1 VIKIK
6 TRKQKTEIYN
16 QKFSMIPKDYQER
29 INWIIDT
36 YKISDAKL
44 KDIIDTKD
52 KMLQQMYYMPELFV
66 VIYEI
71 PEGSPRPRARF
82 IKSKGNNI
90 LANARSNP
98 GFIQVYSIT
107 GAADKKFMQEF
118 KTNNDFDFL
127 ESLIYTPCSVKYDA
141 YFKTPSIFNS
151 KEKMLAELGMIRPL
165 SKPDFDNVEK
175 KYSDMYTGN
184 IWVDDSIVIESNFN
198 KYYSELPR
206 MEITLRYMNMLY
218 NKYQY
223 KSVSKRL
230 GLDDIKFFN

>member
-1 VIKIK
+1 
-6 TRKQKTEIYN
+6 
-16 QKFSMIPKDYQER
+16 MIPKDYQER

-44 KDIIDTKD
+44 KDIIDTKN

-118 KTNNDFDFL
+118 KTNSDFDFL

-206 MEITLRYMNMLY
+206 IEITLRYMNMLY

-223 KSVSKRL
+223 KSASKRL

>member
-1 VIKIK
+1 
-6 TRKQKTEIYN
+6 
-16 QKFSMIPKDYQER
+16 MIPKDYQER

-44 KDIIDTKD
+44 KDIIDTKN

-118 KTNNDFDFL
+118 KTNSDFDFL

-184 IWVDDSIVIESNFN
+184 IWVDDSIVVESNFN

-206 MEITLRYMNMLY
+206 IEITLRYMNMLY

>member
-1 VIKIK
+1 
-6 TRKQKTEIYN
+6 
-16 QKFSMIPKDYQER
+16 MIPKDYQER

-90 LANARSNP
+90 LSNARSNP

-118 KTNNDFDFL
+118 KTNSDFDFL

-206 MEITLRYMNMLY
+206 IEITLRYMNMLY

-223 KSVSKRL
+223 KSASKRL

>member
-1 VIKIK
+1 
-6 TRKQKTEIYN
+6 
-16 QKFSMIPKDYQER
+16 MIPKDYQER

-44 KDIIDTKD
+44 KDIIDTKN

-71 PEGSPRPRARF
+71 PEGF

-206 MEITLRYMNMLY
+206 IEITLRYMNMLY

-223 KSVSKRL
+223 KSASKRL

>member
-1 VIKIK
+1 M
-6 TRKQKTEIYN
+6 T
-16 QKFSMIPKDYQER
+16 PKDYQER

-52 KMLQQMYYMPELFV
+52 KMMQQMYYMPELFV

-206 MEITLRYMNMLY
+206 IEITLRYMNMLY

>member
-1 VIKIK
+1 
-6 TRKQKTEIYN
+6 
-16 QKFSMIPKDYQER
+16 MIPKDYQER

-52 KMLQQMYYMPELFV
+52 KMLQQIYYMPELFV

-118 KTNNDFDFL
+118 KTNSDFDFL

-206 MEITLRYMNMLY
+206 IEITLRYMNMLY

>member
-1 VIKIK
+1 
-6 TRKQKTEIYN
+6 
-16 QKFSMIPKDYQER
+16 MIPKDYQER

-36 YKISDAKL
+36 YKISDTKL
-44 KDIIDTKD
+44 KDIIDTKN

-118 KTNNDFDFL
+118 KTNSDFDFL

-151 KEKMLAELGMIRPL
+151 KEKMLAELGIIRPL

-206 MEITLRYMNMLY
+206 IEITLRYMNMLY

>member
-1 VIKIK
+1 
-6 TRKQKTEIYN
+6 
-16 QKFSMIPKDYQER
+16 MIPKDYQER

-44 KDIIDTKD
+44 KDIIDTKN

-184 IWVDDSIVIESNFN
+184 IWVDDSIVVESNFN

-206 MEITLRYMNMLY
+206 IEITLRYMNMLY

-223 KSVSKRL
+223 KSASKRL

>member
-1 VIKIK
+1 
-6 TRKQKTEIYN
+6 
-16 QKFSMIPKDYQER
+16 MIPKDYQER

-118 KTNNDFDFL
+118 KTNSDFDFL

-206 MEITLRYMNMLY
+206 IEITLRYMNMLY

-223 KSVSKRL
+223 KSTSKRL

>member
-1 VIKIK
+1 
-6 TRKQKTEIYN
+6 
-16 QKFSMIPKDYQER
+16 MIPKDYQER

-52 KMLQQMYYMPELFV
+52 KMMQQMYYMPELFV

-107 GAADKKFMQEF
+107 GASDKKFMQEF
-118 KTNNDFDFL
+118 KTNSDFDFL

-206 MEITLRYMNMLY
+206 IEITLRYMNMLY

>member
-1 VIKIK
+1 
-6 TRKQKTEIYN
+6 
-16 QKFSMIPKDYQER
+16 MIPKDYQER

-36 YKISDAKL
+36 YKISDTKL
-44 KDIIDTKD
+44 KDIIDTKN

-118 KTNNDFDFL
+118 KTNSDFDFL

-206 MEITLRYMNMLY
+206 IEITLRYMNMLY

-223 KSVSKRL
+223 KSASKRL

>member
-1 VIKIK
+1 
-6 TRKQKTEIYN
+6 
-16 QKFSMIPKDYQER
+16 MIPKDYQER

-44 KDIIDTKD
+44 KDIIDTKYE
-52 KMLQQMYYMPELFV
+52 MLQQMYYMPELFV

-118 KTNNDFDFL
+118 KTNSDFDFL

-206 MEITLRYMNMLY
+206 IEITLRYMNMLY

-223 KSVSKRL
+223 KSASKRL

>member
-1 VIKIK
+1 
-6 TRKQKTEIYN
+6 
-16 QKFSMIPKDYQER
+16 MIPKDYQER

-118 KTNNDFDFL
+118 KTNSDFGFL

-141 YFKTPSIFNS
+141 YFKTPSIFNA

-206 MEITLRYMNMLY
+206 IEITLRYMNMLY

-223 KSVSKRL
+223 KSASKRL

>member
-1 VIKIK
+1 
-6 TRKQKTEIYN
+6 
-16 QKFSMIPKDYQER
+16 MIPKDYQER

-52 KMLQQMYYMPELFV
+52 KMMQQMYYMPELFV

-90 LANARSNP
+90 LVNARSNP

-107 GAADKKFMQEF
+107 GASDKKFMQEF
-118 KTNNDFDFL
+118 KTNSDFDFL

-206 MEITLRYMNMLY
+206 IEITLRYMNMLY

>member
-1 VIKIK
+1 
-6 TRKQKTEIYN
+6 
-16 QKFSMIPKDYQER
+16 MIPKDYQER

-52 KMLQQMYYMPELFV
+52 KMMQQMYYMPELFV

-118 KTNNDFDFL
+118 KTNSDFDFL

-206 MEITLRYMNMLY
+206 IEITLRYMNMLY

-223 KSVSKRL
+223 KSASKRL

>member
-1 VIKIK
+1 
-6 TRKQKTEIYN
+6 
-16 QKFSMIPKDYQER
+16 MIPKDYQER

-206 MEITLRYMNMLY
+206 IEITLRYMNMLY

>member
-1 VIKIK
+1 
-6 TRKQKTEIYN
+6 
-16 QKFSMIPKDYQER
+16 MIPKDYQER

-107 GAADKKFMQEF
+107 GASDKKFMQEF
-118 KTNNDFDFL
+118 KTNSDFDFL

-206 MEITLRYMNMLY
+206 IEITLRYMNMLY

-223 KSVSKRL
+223 KSASKRL

>member
-1 VIKIK
+1 
-6 TRKQKTEIYN
+6 
-16 QKFSMIPKDYQER
+16 MIPKDYQER

-52 KMLQQMYYMPELFV
+52 KMMQQMYYMPELFV

-118 KTNNDFDFL
+118 KTNSDFDFL

-206 MEITLRYMNMLY
+206 IEITLKYMNMLY

-223 KSVSKRL
+223 KSASKRL

>member
-1 VIKIK
+1 
-6 TRKQKTEIYN
+6 
-16 QKFSMIPKDYQER
+16 MIPKDYQDR

-118 KTNNDFDFL
+118 KTNSDFDFL

-206 MEITLRYMNMLY
+206 IEITLRYMNMLY

>member
-1 VIKIK
+1 
-6 TRKQKTEIYN
+6 
-16 QKFSMIPKDYQER
+16 MIPKDYQER

-44 KDIIDTKD
+44 KDIIDTKN

-90 LANARSNP
+90 LANARFNP

-118 KTNNDFDFL
+118 KTNSDFDFL

-206 MEITLRYMNMLY
+206 IEITLRYMNMLY

-223 KSVSKRL
+223 KSASKRL

>member
-1 VIKIK
+1 
-6 TRKQKTEIYN
+6 
-16 QKFSMIPKDYQER
+16 MIPKDYQER

-36 YKISDAKL
+36 YKISDTKL
-44 KDIIDTKD
+44 KDIIDTKN

-118 KTNNDFDFL
+118 KTNSDFDFL

-141 YFKTPSIFNS
+141 YFKTPSIFNA

-206 MEITLRYMNMLY
+206 IEITLRYMNMLY

-223 KSVSKRL
+223 KSASKRL

>member
-1 VIKIK
+1 
-6 TRKQKTEIYN
+6 
-16 QKFSMIPKDYQER
+16 MIPKDYQER

-44 KDIIDTKD
+44 KDIIDTKN

-90 LANARSNP
+90 LANVRSNP

-118 KTNNDFDFL
+118 KTNSDFDFL

-206 MEITLRYMNMLY
+206 IEITLRYMNMLY

>member
-1 VIKIK
+1 
-6 TRKQKTEIYN
+6 
-16 QKFSMIPKDYQER
+16 MIPKDYQER

-44 KDIIDTKD
+44 KDIIDTKN

-118 KTNNDFDFL
+118 KTNSDFDFL

-165 SKPDFDNVEK
+165 SKPDFDNIEK

-206 MEITLRYMNMLY
+206 IEITLRYMNMLY

-223 KSVSKRL
+223 KSASKRL

>member
-1 VIKIK
+1 
-6 TRKQKTEIYN
+6 
-16 QKFSMIPKDYQER
+16 MIPKDYQER

-36 YKISDAKL
+36 YKISDTKL

-107 GAADKKFMQEF
+107 GASDKKFMQEF
-118 KTNNDFDFL
+118 KTNTDFDFL

-206 MEITLRYMNMLY
+206 IEITLRYMNMLY

-223 KSVSKRL
+223 KSASKRL

>member
-1 VIKIK
+1 
-6 TRKQKTEIYN
+6 
-16 QKFSMIPKDYQER
+16 MIPKDYQER

-44 KDIIDTKD
+44 KDIIDTKN

-90 LANARSNP
+90 LANARYNP

-107 GAADKKFMQEF
+107 GASDKKFMQEF
-118 KTNNDFDFL
+118 KTNSDFDFL

-206 MEITLRYMNMLY
+206 IEITLRYMNMLY

>member
-1 VIKIK
+1 
-6 TRKQKTEIYN
+6 
-16 QKFSMIPKDYQER
+16 MIPKDYQDR

-36 YKISDAKL
+36 YKISDTKL

-52 KMLQQMYYMPELFV
+52 KMMQQMYYMPELFV

-107 GAADKKFMQEF
+107 GASDKKFMQEF
-118 KTNNDFDFL
+118 KTNSDFDFL
-127 ESLIYTPCSVKYDA
+127 ESIIYTPCSVKYDA
-141 YFKTPSIFNS
+141 YFKTPSIFNA

-206 MEITLRYMNMLY
+206 IEITLRYMNMLY

-223 KSVSKRL
+223 KSASKRL

>member
-1 VIKIK
+1 
-6 TRKQKTEIYN
+6 
-16 QKFSMIPKDYQER
+16 MIPKDYQER

-44 KDIIDTKD
+44 KDIIYTKN

-118 KTNNDFDFL
+118 KTNSDFDFL

-206 MEITLRYMNMLY
+206 IEITLRYMNMLY

-223 KSVSKRL
+223 KSASKRL

>member
-1 VIKIK
+1 
-6 TRKQKTEIYN
+6 
-16 QKFSMIPKDYQER
+16 MIPKDYQER

-44 KDIIDTKD
+44 KDIIDAKN

-118 KTNNDFDFL
+118 KTNSDFDFL

-206 MEITLRYMNMLY
+206 IEITLRYMNMLY

-223 KSVSKRL
+223 KSASKRL

>member
-1 VIKIK
+1 
-6 TRKQKTEIYN
+6 
-16 QKFSMIPKDYQER
+16 MIPKDYQER

-118 KTNNDFDFL
+118 KTNSDFDFL

-151 KEKMLAELGMIRPL
+151 KEKMLAELGLIRPL

-206 MEITLRYMNMLY
+206 IEITLRCMNMLY

-223 KSVSKRL
+223 KSASKRL
-230 GLDDIKFFN
+230 GLNDIKFFN

>member
-1 VIKIK
+1 
-6 TRKQKTEIYN
+6 
-16 QKFSMIPKDYQER
+16 MIPKDYQER

-44 KDIIDTKD
+44 KDIIDTKY
-52 KMLQQMYYMPELFV
+52 KMLQQMYYMPELYV

-107 GAADKKFMQEF
+107 GASDKKFMQEF
-118 KTNNDFDFL
+118 KTNSDFDFL

-206 MEITLRYMNMLY
+206 IEITLRYMNMLY

-223 KSVSKRL
+223 KSASKRL

>member
-1 VIKIK
+1 
-6 TRKQKTEIYN
+6 
-16 QKFSMIPKDYQER
+16 MIPKDYQER

-44 KDIIDTKD
+44 KDIIDTKY
-52 KMLQQMYYMPELFV
+52 KMLQQMYYMPELYV

-107 GAADKKFMQEF
+107 GASDKKFMQEF
-118 KTNNDFDFL
+118 KTNSDFDFL

-151 KEKMLAELGMIRPL
+151 KEKMLAELGLIRPL

-206 MEITLRYMNMLY
+206 IEITLRYMNMLY

>member
-1 VIKIK
+1 
-6 TRKQKTEIYN
+6 
-16 QKFSMIPKDYQER
+16 MIPKDYQER

-44 KDIIDTKD
+44 KDIIDTKN

-184 IWVDDSIVIESNFN
+184 IWIDDSIVIESNFN

-206 MEITLRYMNMLY
+206 IEITLRYMNMLY

-223 KSVSKRL
+223 KSASKRL

>member
-1 VIKIK
+1 
-6 TRKQKTEIYN
+6 
-16 QKFSMIPKDYQER
+16 MIPKDYQER

-52 KMLQQMYYMPELFV
+52 KMMQQMYYMPELFV

-118 KTNNDFDFL
+118 KTNSDFDFL

-206 MEITLRYMNMLY
+206 IEITLRYMNMLY

>member
-1 VIKIK
+1 
-6 TRKQKTEIYN
+6 
-16 QKFSMIPKDYQER
+16 MIPKDYQER

-107 GAADKKFMQEF
+107 GASDKKFMQEF
-118 KTNNDFDFL
+118 KTNSDFDFL

-184 IWVDDSIVIESNFN
+184 IWIDDSIVIESNFN

-206 MEITLRYMNMLY
+206 IEITLRYMNMLY

>member
-1 VIKIK
+1 
-6 TRKQKTEIYN
+6 
-16 QKFSMIPKDYQER
+16 MIPKDYQER

-36 YKISDAKL
+36 YKISETKL
-44 KDIIDTKD
+44 KDIIDTKN

-118 KTNNDFDFL
+118 KTNSDFDFL

-206 MEITLRYMNMLY
+206 IEITLRYMNMLY

-223 KSVSKRL
+223 KSASKRL

>member
-44 KDIIDTKD
+44 KDIIDTKN

-118 KTNNDFDFL
+118 KTNSDFDFL

-141 YFKTPSIFNS
+141 YFKTPSIFNA

-206 MEITLRYMNMLY
+206 IEITLRYMNMLY

>member
-1 VIKIK
+1 
-6 TRKQKTEIYN
+6 
-16 QKFSMIPKDYQER
+16 MIPKDYQER

-44 KDIIDTKD
+44 KDIIDTKN

-118 KTNNDFDFL
+118 KTNSDFDFL

-206 MEITLRYMNMLY
+206 IEITLRYMNMLY

>member
-1 VIKIK
+1 
-6 TRKQKTEIYN
+6 
-16 QKFSMIPKDYQER
+16 MIPKDYQER

-44 KDIIDTKD
+44 KDIIDTKN

-118 KTNNDFDFL
+118 KTNSDFDFL

-151 KEKMLAELGMIRPL
+151 KEKILAELGMIRPL

-206 MEITLRYMNMLY
+206 IEITLRYMNMLY

>member
-1 VIKIK
+1 
-6 TRKQKTEIYN
+6 
-16 QKFSMIPKDYQER
+16 MIPKDYQER

-44 KDIIDTKD
+44 KDIIDTKN

-118 KTNNDFDFL
+118 KTNSDFDFL

-175 KYSDMYTGN
+175 KYSDMYPGN

-206 MEITLRYMNMLY
+206 IEITLRYMNMLY

-223 KSVSKRL
+223 KSASKRL
-230 GLDDIKFFN
+230 GLNDIKFFN